1 MRRRIRA
8 VLLALGFVVGLA
20 VGLVTCA
27 RCSRVTDG
35 PLSVVAQFRA
45 DVAAWRASR

>member
-1 MRRRIRA
+1 MTRRRLRA

-27 RCSRVTDG
+27 HG
-35 PLSVVAQFRA
+35 AGGIPLPFSTYAGL
-45 DVAAWRASR
+45 RASMERLP

>member
-1 MRRRIRA
+1 MNRHRARA

-27 RCSRVTDG
+27 HGDSGFSFD
-35 PLSVVAQFRA
+35 LSTEVGLRA
-45 DVAAWRASR
+45 AFARLP